1 MSSSSSGTI
10 PPTPA
15 ETALAQIGANR
26 FQDYVERWEPLQMHL
41 ASQVESMGGADSW
54 QRQEAEGKA
63 KAEVGQQFS
72 TAENQTASKQLSAG
86 VNAGSEKFG
95 LAQAEMTSDQARSG
109 GERTNEANEA
119 VTSQYLSGLTALTAI
134 GRGQS
139 STASQGMGI
148 ATDIGTRTAI
158 SDAAASSAARSGNEQ
173 MLGYGIGM
181 AGAAASSYFAA
192 PQTGINATAQYGL
205 SNPTNPVYG
214 QGDAGYGPGGYA
226 PGMGPSP
233 ADYSNMVANFS
244 SVPMGPPNAGSG
256 LSYR

>member
-1 MSSSSSGTI
+1 MSSPSSGTI

-181 AGAAASSYFAA
+181 AGAAGASYASSLGGGYTNLGNYEGVGL
-192 PQTGINATAQYGL
+192 TGYSG
-205 SNPTNPVYG
+205 SSPTV
-214 QGDAGYGPGGYA
+214 GDSSGYTPGASLGAGYGI
-226 PGMGPSP
+226 S
-233 ADYSNMVANFS
+233 NFS